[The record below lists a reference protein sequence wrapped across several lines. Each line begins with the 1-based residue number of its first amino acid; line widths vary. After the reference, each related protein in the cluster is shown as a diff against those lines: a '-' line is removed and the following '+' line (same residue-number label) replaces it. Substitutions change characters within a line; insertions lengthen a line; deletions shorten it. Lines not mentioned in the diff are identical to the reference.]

1 MKLFSIAMGCI
12 FSISLMAAPVQKKN
26 PAPLT
31 QEQREVNAKKAEASF
46 KRVLT
51 NLKKDPGFMK
61 RATIPTKGS
70 SHHNKRIAE
79 KMAQAKSQKEKIKI
93 LFLGDSITHGWERA
107 GKKLFEKNFAPC
119 NTLNLGCNGDRTEY
133 TLWFV
138 EKSGILDH
146 IKPQLVVM
154 MIGTNNLSRSYSP
167 EAVAKA
173 IGMIKDS
180 LRKRYPEAKIL
191 LYGIFPREGDPAHPL
206 RLLIAR
212 TNAIISTYA
221 DNKNVFYEDIGYYM
235 LSPGGYLQRSMM
247 RDLLHPGEEGYQI
260 WTDSIMKYVKKYVK

>member
-1 MKLFSIAMGCI
+1 
-12 FSISLMAAPVQKKN
+12 
-26 PAPLT
+26 
-31 QEQREVNAKKAEASF
+31 
-46 KRVLT
+46 
-51 NLKKDPGFMK
+51 
-61 RATIPTKGS
+61 
-70 SHHNKRIAE
+70 
-79 KMAQAKSQKEKIKI
+79 
-93 LFLGDSITHGWERA
+93 
-107 GKKLFEKNFAPC
+107 
-119 NTLNLGCNGDRTEY
+119 
-133 TLWFV
+133 
-138 EKSGILDH
+138 
-146 IKPQLVVM
+146 M